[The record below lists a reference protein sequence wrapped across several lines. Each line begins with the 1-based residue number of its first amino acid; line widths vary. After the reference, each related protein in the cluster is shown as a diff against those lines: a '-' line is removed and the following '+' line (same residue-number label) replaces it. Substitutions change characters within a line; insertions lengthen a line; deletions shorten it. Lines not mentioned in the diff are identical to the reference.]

1 MTESDMG
8 YVFDTQTW
16 LFDLA
21 KQEEDYLWGQI
32 KQIIIITGRFDAKE
46 WIVEQTIPK
55 IDHDTATIHI
65 TYYMRLKPGYQLDFY
80 GV

>member
-8 YVFDTQTW
+8 YVFDTQKW
-16 LFDLA
+16 LFDLH

-32 KQIIIITGRFDAKE
+32 KQIIIITRRFDAKE
-46 WIVEQTIPK
+46 WIVEQTVPK
-55 IDHDTATIHI
+55 IDHDENII
-65 TYYMRLKPGYQLDFY
+65 TLSYRMRLKPGYQLDFY